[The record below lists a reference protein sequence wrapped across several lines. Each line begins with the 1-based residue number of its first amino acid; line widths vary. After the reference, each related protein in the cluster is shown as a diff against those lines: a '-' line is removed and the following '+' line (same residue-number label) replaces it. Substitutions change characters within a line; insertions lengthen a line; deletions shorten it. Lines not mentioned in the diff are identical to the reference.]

1 MQTKTRLS
9 QETSAALNITDY
21 DFFKS
26 CLVEYGKCNLFKDT
40 EEWLLEDNPYR
51 RTLRPHIFHH
61 LDFSKPLTRNNLLT
75 YNSLTANRTLLTVYE
90 SNFVF
95 LPKHDFDHKRQD
107 FENFYDSK
115 VLTLGNIIRPWLERY
130 IFSFLDTE
138 ISVTGNWSAAAVEE
152 YFQEYIETVKNT
164 QNSQVMETIEGSA
177 DPVHA
182 AKTFF
187 IQLAG
192 DFLVESSAMSR
203 NILGYYGSLQSELFK
218 IVIDEYGYGV
228 HQTKHSKLF
237 EETLESVGLEST
249 PHTYWQFY
257 LTSSLMLNNY
267 FNYICADHSKIFRYL
282 GAIFYAETTFIKF
295 CELAAK
301 TMKKIFGS
309 TINNRY
315 FLEHI
320 HIDNHHSR
328 MVLEKLIKPAITTY
342 GEGIIPDI
350 VRGFEEAKLI
360 SEIADQDFIDQVH
373 WSDDGLKY
381 KALALPIYAK
391 IQDGSINPKMQ
402 QFTEP
407 RGELSVTHVH
417 DGDELCYIQS
427 GVMKFVTGD
436 DRYTILNA
444 GEGTVIQHNRLHGAI
459 IESEECVYNIYSIGD
474 YQKCLS

>member
-1 MQTKTRLS
+1 MQLKTRLS
-9 QETSAALNITDY
+9 QENSATLNLNDY

-51 RTLRPHIFHH
+51 RTLRPHIFQY
-61 LDFSKPLTRNNLLT
+61 LDFSKPLTRDNLLT

-90 SNFVF
+90 SSFLF
-95 LPKHDFDHKRQD
+95 LPKHDFGHKRQD
-107 FENFYDSK
+107 FVNFYDPK
-115 VLTLGNIIRPWLERY
+115 VITLGNIIRPWLEHY

-138 ISVTGNWSAAAVEE
+138 ISVTGNWTATALEE

-164 QNSQVMETIEGSA
+164 KHNQVMEAIEGST

-182 AKTFF
+182 AKTFL

-218 IVIDEYGYGV
+218 IVIDEYGYGI

-237 EETLESVGLEST
+237 EETLTSVGLEST

-267 FNYICADHSKIFRYL
+267 YNYICADHSKFFRYL

-301 TMKKIFGS
+301 TMEKIFGS

-315 FLEHI
+315 FLEHVG
-320 HIDNHHSR
+320 IDHHHSR
-328 MVLEKLIKPAITTY
+328 MVLENLIKPAISTY

-350 VRGFEEAKLI
+350 VRGFEEAKLL

-373 WSDDGLKY
+373 WADDGLKY
-381 KALALPIYAK
+381 KALALPVYGK

-402 QFTEP
+402 QFIEP

-427 GVMKFVTGD
+427 GVMKFVTGHN
-436 DRYTILNA
+436 RYTILNA